1 MLVPTAPPPG
11 GARGPSDQGEPVTS
25 SPPPQEHAEGSGN
38 GVAPV
43 GAEAAGRPGPPL
55 AIEVFT
61 GPESAFF
68 ATSSLVIGARDA
80 ILVDAQLTRSAG
92 RELAEWIAG
101 KGRNLLAVVITH
113 PHPDHYF
120 GVEEVL
126 RLFPQAHV
134 LAAPQVVAAI
144 AATAAAK
151 VRQWRPVY
159 GDDIPENPV
168 LPRPLRPQPLMI
180 DRQLIRVLY
189 LGQGDCDTSTVVH
202 VPGSR
207 TVIAGDLVFNGTH
220 VWTADTSTEQRTAWI
235 RNLGRLAELD
245 VTRVIAGHRAPDQDD
260 DAGRVLAFTG
270 EYLQDYDRLLAAHP
284 GDPEGLIAA
293 VGERYGELT
302 LPPVLAAA
310 ASAHTAR
317 VAAGEGDAAGAASG
331 EDSAGAVGEDEA
343 AAEG

>member
-1 MLVPTAPPPG
+1 M
-11 GARGPSDQGEPVTS
+11 TS

-68 ATSSLVIGARDA
+68 ATSSLIIGARDA

-134 LAAPQVVAAI
+134 LAAPPVVAAI

-159 GDDIPENPV
+159 GADIPENPV

-207 TVIAGDLVFNGTH
+207 TVIAGDLVYNGTH
-220 VWTADTSTEQRTAWI
+220 LWTADTTTEQRIAWI
-235 RNLGRLAELD
+235 RNLGRIAELD

-310 ASAHTAR
+310 AAAHTAAE
-317 VAAGEGDAAGAASG
+317 VVADGGGAAGG
-331 EDSAGAVGEDEA
+331 GEDEA
-343 AAEG
+343 AAEGGATAEAED